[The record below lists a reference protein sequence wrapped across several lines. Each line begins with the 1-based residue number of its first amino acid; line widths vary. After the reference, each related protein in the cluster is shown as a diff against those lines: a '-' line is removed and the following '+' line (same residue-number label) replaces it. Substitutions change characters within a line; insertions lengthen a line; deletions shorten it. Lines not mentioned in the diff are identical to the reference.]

1 LKNDARS
8 ELPASSHIEAQ
19 TSLVK
24 LEVRDG
30 FSRRRQ
36 IEECSVE
43 HGVNAD
49 SSKNVEIVL
58 DRKE

>member
-1 LKNDARS
+1 MKNDARS
-8 ELPASSHIEAQ
+8 KLPASSHIEAQ

-36 IEECSVE
+36 IEECS
-43 HGVNAD
+43 GVNAD